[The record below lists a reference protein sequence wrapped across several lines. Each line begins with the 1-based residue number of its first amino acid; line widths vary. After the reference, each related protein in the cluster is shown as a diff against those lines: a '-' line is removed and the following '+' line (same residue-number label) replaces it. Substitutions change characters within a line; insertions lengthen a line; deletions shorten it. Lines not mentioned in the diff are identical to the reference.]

1 MTVPDAFH
9 LPFHPSPQAAS
20 SQPLPLELVG
30 DKRSSRSRGG
40 SASQPET
47 RIESKKAKGT

>member
-9 LPFHPSPQAAS
+9 LPFLPSRQGPS
-20 SQPLPLELVG
+20 SQPLPLEIVG

-47 RIESKKAKGT
+47 SIKNKKAKGT